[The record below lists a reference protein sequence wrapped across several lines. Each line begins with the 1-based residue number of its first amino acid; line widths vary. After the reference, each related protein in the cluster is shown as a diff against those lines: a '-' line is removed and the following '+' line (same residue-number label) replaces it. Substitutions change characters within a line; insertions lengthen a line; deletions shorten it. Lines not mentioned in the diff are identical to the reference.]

1 MTTWVLLRGLMRE
14 TRHWGDFPPRLAAA
28 LGGAQV
34 VAIDLP
40 GNGRANALPSPTR
53 VEATVDYARRELA
66 ARGCTPPY
74 VPVALSLGG
83 MVAACWAARH
93 DGELAGGVLINTSL
107 RPFSPFYRRLRPARY
122 PILARLALC
131 GGDGARWE
139 NAIFDITSRRPA
151 LRDACLGAWIAWRG
165 EHPVSRRNALCQL
178 VAAARYA
185 APLTAPAC
193 ALLVLASGGDALV
206 DPACSR
212 TLAARWNTA
221 YAEHPDAGH
230 DLPLDDSA
238 WVVEEIVKWSRA
250 AGVPRA
256 TGTAGIR
263 RDDGGR

>member
-28 LGGAQV
+28 LGGAKV

-53 VEATVDYARRELA
+53 VEAMVDHARRELV
-66 ARGCTPPY
+66 ARGCAPPY
-74 VPVALSLGG
+74 APVALSLGG
-83 MVAACWAARH
+83 MVAACWAARRG
-93 DGELAGGVLINTSL
+93 GELAGGVLINTSL

-122 PILARLALC
+122 PALARLALC
-131 GGDGARWE
+131 GGDDARSE
-139 NAIFDITSRRPA
+139 DAIFDMTSRRPA
-151 LRDACLGAWIAWRG
+151 LRDACLRAWIAWRG
-165 EHPVSRRNALCQL
+165 EYPVSRTNGLRQL
-178 VAAARYA
+178 LAAARYA
-185 APLTAPAC
+185 APVTAPAC
-193 ALLVLASGGDALV
+193 ALLLLASRSDALV

-230 DLPLDDSA
+230 DLPLDDPA

-250 AGVPRA
+250 AGVPGA
-256 TGTAGIR
+256 TGSAALR
-263 RDDGGR
+263 RDDGAR